1 MLNAAGGSARH
12 EFPPPCSGWRLG
24 ALVAL
29 VAASVAAWS
38 TGGAAAQDGLQ
49 WTPVVWDA
57 GAIYRGATIASDLV
71 LPVAAESIDRFVAPR
86 MVLLKPDG
94 AGPFPAIALL
104 HQCAGLNPA
113 IAAWARRAVAHGYV
127 VLLLDSWGTGRQ
139 DSERRLFAFLERA
152 MPKQLPRVSPSR

>member
-1 MLNAAGGSARH
+1 MLNGAGGCARH

-24 ALVAL
+24 ALVVL

-71 LPVAAESIDRFVAPR
+71 LPVAAESIDQFVAPR
-86 MVLLKPDG
+86 MLR
-94 AGPFPAIALL
+94 AS
-104 HQCAGLNPA
+104 
-113 IAAWARRAVAHGYV
+113 RR
-127 VLLLDSWGTGRQ
+127 
-139 DSERRLFAFLERA
+139 
-152 MPKQLPRVSPSR
+152 